1 MLITKIS
8 ESLLEP
14 ILSIGKMFED
24 INKDLDK
31 NNYDFKLYNQKIE
44 KLLNENPLTITTV
57 KGNWIHVIAYK
68 PFAYN
73 YIYPNYLKKDEEIIS
88 ETKKQT
94 IASYMVGKKLSLTIV
109 PKVCNNQEIMELF
122 LKDQTA
128 QGRLYE
134 VFIKDYLTTNVG
146 TNYYDIYC
154 PSIFRNPNNILHF
167 KKVMQEKVN
176 QKILSYSPEDAF
188 LSSNFFNGL
197 SKEFKNPIT
206 IKYLRKQTIS
216 NVKMSPDSYVYV
228 ASDLK
233 NSPEIIEAAKIG
245 WINYLKQALPLETHN
260 FLLNGA
266 DYQVKIGFLHYVRI
280 PQEFKSDPRIMEFK
294 TIVQEQLLDFL
305 NICFKKIFTTYPLF
319 FWNKSIQKDILNLLN
334 EFSCDNLLIS
344 IYNKKARS
352 MINDFNN
359 NDKLSGK
366 IKIKCKHD
374 YECAIL
380 SDKAPNEAQNFK
392 AQSEAE
398 VFVLE
403 DHGNNIDIKF
413 EDGSIIRGLNK
424 NDIEVK
430 DL

>member
-44 KLLNENPLTITTV
+44 KLLNKNPLTITTV

-94 IASYMVGKKLSLTIV
+94 IASYMASKKLSLTIV

-134 VFIKDYLTTNVG
+134 VFINDYLTTNVG

-245 WINYLKQALPLETHN
+245 WINYLKQALPSTYN
-260 FLLNGA
+260 VS
-266 DYQVKIGFLHYVRI
+266 DYQVKTGFLHYARI
-280 PQEFKSDPRIMEFK
+280 PQEFKNDPRIMEFRAV
-294 TIVQEQLLDFL
+294 VQEQLLDFL
-305 NICFKKIFTTYPLF
+305 QIFFKKIFPIYQLSF
-319 FWNKSIQKDILNLLN
+319 GGKSTQKYILDLLN
-334 EFSCDNLLIS
+334 EFSCCNLLIS
-344 IYNKKARS
+344 IYENKAHS
-352 MINDFNN
+352 MINDLSLFFNN